1 MQSRLPGRE
10 PGTSQASR
18 APARTARFASLL
30 TILAAAAPLA
40 IDAQPRPTRPDG
52 VRLFAIENARVVT
65 VSGATLDGATVVVDN
80 GIITAV
86 GRGVDLPAGAW
97 VIDGAGK
104 TVYPGLFDAFTTL
117 GHGSAPGGGGFG
129 GFGGP
134 GGGGGQG
141 ESPPHS
147 WGPEDRPGTSTW
159 LTAADDIDGGDDRFE
174 EWRGAGF
181 TTVLTTLHAG
191 LVPGQAAVLN
201 LRSFDRPREMV
212 VATPVAMRVNLR
224 DRARTFSGYPG
235 SSMGVL
241 AYLKQLY
248 YDAMHYQD
256 AWAAYEADPRGKRRP
271 EWDLALEPLRM
282 QFAEGWP
289 ALFPADGRSDIGR
302 ALATTREMGVRPIVY
317 GAQEA
322 YASADLLAENGVSAL
337 VNLDW
342 PEAPTDGDP
351 EAVPDLSQLR
361 RYDRAPTT
369 PAMLAEAGVRFAFY
383 SGGLGGPGEVL
394 PAVRRAVAQGLAED
408 AAVRALT
415 LAPAEIF
422 GVSDRLGSIDE
433 GKIANLVVTDG
444 GLLDEETRV
453 EVVFVDGEMFEAA
466 EEEEEEEEDAEGGEE
481 AETEGEEEVEETE
494 AEARGRAGGGGRPGR
509 GGRGRASG
517 PDPAAPPVP
526 MSANTGPYRDDP
538 VTFITGATVLTA
550 SHGTLENADITI
562 RDGRIAEVGSGLSA
576 PRGATVV
583 DATGKYVTPGII
595 DAHSHMAA
603 TSINEGSVN
612 VSSMVTIEDVIRPE
626 DIGMYRALA
635 GGVTAINILHGSAN
649 PIGGGNAV
657 IKLRW
662 GADADDLLI
671 GAHKGIKFALGEN
684 TKRDRNPD
692 RYPAT
697 RMGVQDVI
705 RQAFLDAREYMDE
718 WDAYEAGGRK
728 GVAPR
733 RDLKLEALMQI
744 LKGER
749 WVHSHSYRADEILQ
763 LLRLAEEF
771 GFTIRTFQHVLE
783 GYKVA
788 DEIAAHGAG
797 ASTFSDWWA
806 YKVEAYDAIPHNAAL
821 MTERGVLVTIN
832 SDSGEEIRHLNQEAA
847 KAMKWGGLDEES
859 ALRLVTLNAA
869 IQFGIDDRTGSIDE
883 GKDAD
888 LVIWEGHPLSMF
900 GKAVQTYVDGK
911 LYFDIDMDRER
922 QAATEA
928 EKDALMEKH
937 GGANR

>member
-1 MQSRLPGRE
+1 MKSRLPGRE
-10 PGTSQASR
+10 PGIARGAR
-18 APARTARFASLL
+18 ALSGFLALL
-30 TILAAAAPLA
+30 AGLAAAPWAL
-40 IDAQPRPTRPDG
+40 DAQPRPTRPDG

-65 VSGATLDGATVVVDN
+65 VSGATLDNGTVVIDN
-80 GIITAV
+80 GVITAV
-86 GRGVDLPAGAW
+86 GRGVAPPAGAW

-104 TVYPGLFDAFTTL
+104 TVYPGLFDALTTL
-117 GHGSAPGGGGFG
+117 GHGSEPAARGGFG
-129 GFGGP
+129 F
-134 GGGGGQG
+134 GGGGGGAQPD
-141 ESPPHS
+141 ESNHS

-159 LTAADDIDGGDDRFE
+159 LTAADDIDAGDDRFE
-174 EWRGAGF
+174 GWRNAGF
-181 TTVLTTLHAG
+181 TTVVSTRHAG

-212 VATPVAMRVNLR
+212 VATPVAMRVNLQ
-224 DRARTFSGYPG
+224 DRSRTFTGYPG
-235 SSMGVL
+235 SPMGVF

-248 YDAMHYQD
+248 YDAAHYQD
-256 AWAAYEADPRGKRRP
+256 AWEAYEADPRGKQRP
-271 EWDLALEPLRM
+271 EWDLSLEPIRL
-282 QFAEGWP
+282 QFGEGWP
-289 ALFPADGRSDIGR
+289 ALFPADSRSDIGR
-302 ALATTREMGVRPIVY
+302 AIATTREMGVTPVVY
-317 GAQEA
+317 GAQGA
-322 YASADLLAENGVSAL
+322 YAAADVLAANGVPVL

-342 PEAPTDGDP
+342 PAPPRDGDP
-351 EAVPDLSQLR
+351 EAVPSLEQLR
-361 RYDRAPTT
+361 MYDRAPTT
-369 PAMLAEAGVRFAFY
+369 PAALAGAGVRFAFY

-394 PAVRRAVAQGLAED
+394 PAARRAVAQGLSED
-408 AAVRALT
+408 DAVRAFT
-415 LAPAEIF
+415 LSPAEIF
-422 GVSDRLGSIDE
+422 GVDDRLGSIEE

-444 GLLDEETRV
+444 GLFEEDTRV
-453 EVVFVDGEMFEAA
+453 EVVFVDGEMFEMA
-466 EEEEEEEEDAEGGEE
+466 EDEAEDEEDGEGGDGD
-481 AETEGEEEVEETE
+481 EG
-494 AEARGRAGGGGRPGR
+494 GR
-509 GGRGRASG
+509 GGRGAGGGRGRSAG
-517 PDPAAPPVP
+517 PDPAAPTVP
-526 MSANTGPYRDDP
+526 MSANTGPYRDDA

-550 SHGTLENADITI
+550 SHGTIENADIVV
-562 RDGRIAEVGSGLSA
+562 RDGKIAEVGSGLSA

-583 DATGKYVTPGII
+583 DAAGKYVTPGII

-603 TSINEGSVN
+603 LSINEGAVN

-635 GGVTAINILHGSAN
+635 GGVTSINILHGSAN

-662 GADADDLLI
+662 GADADDLLV

-705 RQAFLDAREYMDE
+705 RQAFLDARAYMAE
-718 WDAYEAGGRK
+718 WDAYEAGGQV

-733 RDLKLEALMQI
+733 RDLKLESLMQI

-797 ASTFSDWWA
+797 ASTFSDWWG

-821 MTERGVLVTIN
+821 MTDRGVLVSIN
-832 SDSGEEIRHLNQEAA
+832 SDSGEEVRHLNQEAT
-847 KAMKWGGLDEES
+847 KAMKWGDLEEEA
-859 ALRLVTLNAA
+859 ALRLVTLNPA
-869 IQFGIDDRTGSIDE
+869 IQLGIDDRTGSIDE

-900 GKAVQTYVDGK
+900 GKPLQTYVDGR
-911 LYFDIDMDRER
+911 LYFDIDMDLER
-922 QAATEA
+922 QAAIEA

-937 GGANR
+937 GEDNR

>member
-1 MQSRLPGRE
+1 MSSRPTGRR
-10 PGTSQASR
+10 P
-18 APARTARFASLL
+18 RTAGWPG
-30 TILAAAAPLA
+30 AAPRTAGFAAVLA
-40 IDAQPRPTRPDG
+40 VCATAAPPSLDAQPRPTRPG
-52 VRLFAIENARVVT
+52 VARLFAIENARVVT
-65 VSGATLDGATVVVDN
+65 VSDATLDRATVVVDD

-86 GRGVDLPAGAW
+86 GRDVSVPAGAW
-97 VIDGAGK
+97 VIDGAGR

-117 GHGSAPGGGGFG
+117 GHGSAPETPRFDRPGRRGGGD
-129 GFGGP
+129 
-134 GGGGGQG
+134 
-141 ESPPHS
+141 ETRPHS

-159 LTAADDIDGGDDRFE
+159 LTAADGIEAGDERFE
-174 EWRGAGF
+174 EWREAGF
-181 TTVLTTLHAG
+181 TTVLGTLHAG

-224 DRARTFSGYPG
+224 DRSRTFTGYPG
-235 SSMGVL
+235 SSMGVF
-241 AYLKQLY
+241 AYLKQLHH
-248 YDAMHYQD
+248 DAIHYRN
-256 AWAAYEADPRGKRRP
+256 AWAAYDADPRGRRRP
-271 EWDLALEPLRM
+271 EWDAALEPIRR

-317 GAQEA
+317 GAQQAWEG
-322 YASADLLAENGVSAL
+322 ADLLADNGVPAL
-337 VNLDW
+337 VSLDW
-342 PEAPTDGDP
+342 PEPPAGGDP
-351 EAVPDLSQLR
+351 DAVPDLSQLR

-369 PAMLAEAGVRFAFY
+369 PAALAEAGVRFAFY
-383 SGGLGGPGEVL
+383 SGGLDGPGEMI
-394 PAVRRAVAQGLAED
+394 PAVRRAVAQGLAEED
-408 AAVRALT
+408 AVRALT

-422 GVSDRLGSIDE
+422 GVADRLGSIDE
-433 GKIANLVVTDG
+433 GKIANLVVADG
-444 GLLDEETRV
+444 GLLEEETRV
-453 EVVFVDGEMFEAA
+453 ELVFVDGEIFEVAGDDGTED
-466 EEEEEEEEDAEGGEE
+466 EEEGEEGGGE
-481 AETEGEEEVEETE
+481 AVAEGEEEGDD
-494 AEARGRAGGGGRPGR
+494 AEARPRGRAGRRGPPGR
-509 GGRGRASG
+509 GGRERASG

-526 MSANTGPYRDDP
+526 MAANTGPFRDDP

-550 SHGTLENADITI
+550 SRGTLENTDIVL
-562 RDGRIAEVGSGLSA
+562 RDGRIAEIGTGLSA

-583 DATGKYVTPGII
+583 DASGRYVTPGIV

-603 TSINEGSVN
+603 LSINEGTVN
-612 VSSMVTIEDVIRPE
+612 VSSMVTIEDVIEPE
-626 DIGMYRALA
+626 DVGMYRALA
-635 GGVTAINILHGSAN
+635 GGVTTINILHGSAN

-662 GADADDLLI
+662 GSDADDLLI
-671 GAHKGIKFALGEN
+671 GAHPGIKFALGEN
-684 TKRDRNPD
+684 TKRDRDPD

-705 RQAFLDAREYMDE
+705 RQAFLDATEYME
-718 WDAYEAGGRK
+718 ERDAWEAGGRR

-733 RDLKLEALMQI
+733 RDLKLESLAQI

-749 WVHSHSYRADEILQ
+749 WVHSHCYRADEIVQ

-771 GFTIRTFQHVLE
+771 GFRIRTLQHVLE
-783 GYKVA
+783 GYRIA

-821 MTERGVLVTIN
+821 MTERGVLVSVN

-847 KAMKWGGLDEES
+847 KAMKWGGLDEEQ
-859 ALRLVTLNAA
+859 ALRLVTLNPA
-869 IQFGIDDRTGSIDE
+869 IQFGIDDRTGSIDV

-888 LVIWEGHPLSMF
+888 LVIWEGHPLSVY
-900 GKAVQTYVDGK
+900 GKAVQTYVDGR

-922 QAATEA
+922 QAAIEA
-928 EKDALMEKH
+928 EKEALIEKH
-937 GGANR
+937 LGADR